1 MVVKLPYS
9 WQINIFFVKCK
20 QNEIVLVARPSVT
33 NQTFVYNEWV
43 GCRGSRPQFRG
54 YPCSLWQLFHSLTVG
69 AMLRDQDDPHSPE
82 LVSEAIKSYVQE
94 YFTCRHCADNF
105 ANETSHLEVEDFE
118 GRKDRAVIWLWAIHN
133 LVNARLSGK
142 LNRKI

>member
-1 MVVKLPYS
+1 M
-9 WQINIFFVKCK
+9 
-20 QNEIVLVARPSVT
+20 LVARPDFT

-43 GCRGSRPQFRG
+43 GCRGSQPQFRG

-69 AMLRDQDDPHSPE
+69 AMLRDPDDPHSPE
-82 LVSEAIKSYVQE
+82 LVSGAIKSYVQE

-105 ANETSHLEVEDFE
+105 ANETNHLTIFE

>member
-1 MVVKLPYS
+1 M
-9 WQINIFFVKCK
+9 
-20 QNEIVLVARPSVT
+20 LVARPGVT

-43 GCRGSRPQFRG
+43 GCRGSQPQFRG

-69 AMLRDQDDPHSPE
+69 AMLRDPDDPHSPE

-105 ANETSHLEVEDFE
+105 ANETSHLEVGDFE

-142 LNRKI
+142 LNRKIQ